1 MKKQIYN
8 TLPNKNSEY
17 WQFSLLPEISILK
30 HTNNKYF
37 LFIVTWLFWNI
48 DFTINCSK

>member
-17 WQFSLLPEISILK
+17 WQFSLLPECSILRHK
-30 HTNNKYF
+30 EGQYIC
-37 LFIVTWLFWNI
+37 IVFTWLFWNI
-48 DFTINCSK
+48 DFTINSSK

>member
-17 WQFSLLPEISILK
+17 WQFSLLPELSVLRHKEGQYIC
-30 HTNNKYF
+30 
-37 LFIVTWLFWNI
+37 IVLTWLFWSV
-48 DFTINCSK
+48 DFTISCSK